1 MQRLMF
7 TQLSPSTLVPYVI
20 PPSLMD
26 VGPYARE
33 EDEVVPQFRPPPD
46 EAEQRL
52 AVLHVV
58 KRVDASIQ
66 LAERLEPRVL
76 SDVRLVLRARRS

>member
-20 PPSLMD
+20 PPSFVD
-26 VGPYARE
+26 AGPYAHE

-52 AVLHVV
+52 AVLH
-58 KRVDASIQ
+58 
-66 LAERLEPRVL
+66 
-76 SDVRLVLRARRS
+76 